1 MLRTACTIAARE
13 SPGSSRL
20 RSASRGRRAC
30 ADAGSVRLS
39 AVRGAQSLRAV
50 PPKEFPLKK
59 SLLLLALLG
68 ASIACR
74 STDERAAS
82 APAADSAPAKKSE
95 AVAAMPIVPAK
106 KAEAKDDAAKA
117 EPVAAVPAMPAVPI
131 LKKPSETPAA
141 AAVGTRAER
150 LEALQKEHDEAMN
163 AYYDL
168 FRNAKSQEEMQEI
181 AKTAKQPDT
190 APFVARAKA
199 LLAED
204 PKDDVALQTIQWLME
219 NNRDDS
225 QQAEFCALVEQHH
238 LAKEAMGDFVRLLAY
253 QGPAGQKLVE
263 RLSKESP
270 HESVRGRALFQLAD
284 AAMEDRRFA
293 VELQKMPDGQ
303 EKDSYKSYLGEERFA
318 KLLKVD
324 PAKAEQEALALFQRV
339 AREYGTVKLH
349 PGTPYETTLAAAS
362 EANVFE
368 IQNLAIGKTAP
379 EIEGEDV
386 AGVAFKLSDYRGKV
400 VMLDFWGFW

>member
-1 MLRTACTIAARE
+1 MKR
-13 SPGSSRL
+13 
-20 RSASRGRRAC
+20 
-30 ADAGSVRLS
+30 
-39 AVRGAQSLRAV
+39 
-50 PPKEFPLKK
+50 

-74 STDERAAS
+74 STGEHAAS
-82 APAADSAPAKKSE
+82 APSAAPAPAKDPQP
-95 AVAAMPIVPAK
+95 VAAMPIVPAK
-106 KAEAKDDAAKA
+106 KADAKPEAKA
-117 EPVAAVPAMPAVPI
+117 EAVAAVPALPAQ
-131 LKKPSETPAA
+131 KPAEEAKPAA
-141 AAVGTRAER
+141 PVGTRAER
-150 LEALQKEHDEAMN
+150 LDALQKEHDEAMN

-204 PKDDVALQTIQWLME
+204 PKDDVALQAIQWLME
-219 NNRDDS
+219 NNRDDA
-225 QQAEFCALVEQHH
+225 QQPELCALVEQHH

-253 QGPAGQKLVE
+253 QGASGHKLVE

-270 HESVRGRALFQLAD
+270 HETVRGRALFQLAD
-284 AAMEDRRFA
+284 GAMEDRRFA
-293 VELQKMPDGQ
+293 SELQKMPDGD
-303 EKDSYKSYLGEERFA
+303 EKNSYKAYLGDERFA
-318 KLLKVD
+318 KLLKLD
-324 PAKAEQEALALFQRV
+324 PAQAEKDALALFQRV
-339 AREYGTVKLH
+339 KSEYGKVVLH
-349 PGTPYETTLAAAS
+349 PGTPYETTLAAAA

-368 IQNLAIGKTAP
+368 IQNLAIGKVAP
-379 EIEGEDV
+379 EITGEDV